1 MICVMLIWL
10 QGILHAHP
18 EIAFFLVLGIGYLLG
33 KLAFRSFKLGA
44 VTGTLLAGVLV
55 GQLGITL
62 SNEVKQCFFL
72 LFLFAIGFRTGPQFF
87 RGLKSDGLAHAAL
100 AVIVAVTGLLTA
112 YGASRAF
119 GYDAGTA
126 AGLVAGSLTESATI
140 GTAMDSISRL
150 QLPEAARTAME
161 NNVAVA
167 FAVTYLIGVVGAA
180 WFLSQLAPRL
190 MRVDVAEECRKLE
203 ESMQGG
209 AADSVSTRREFEL
222 RAYAVDPGSRW
233 AGRAVSELEASA
245 GGARVFVERIRRHGQ
260 VVDCSGSGK
269 LHERDVVAVSGPRTA
284 LVEVLDATGS
294 GLREVDD
301 REMLDMTGDMV
312 DVVVTNRAVDGR
324 ALADLGRDPEAR
336 SVFLR
341 RITRAGMP
349 LQATAGTTV
358 QRGDV
363 VTIVGSAAGTARAIE
378 HLGVADRATDVT
390 DMMVVAAAI
399 VAGALIGLP
408 ALRVA
413 GVKIGLSLPVGVLLG
428 GLVCGWL
435 RSVRPNWF
443 GRIPGATL
451 WVFESIGLAGFVAVV
466 GLNAGPDFVRGL
478 ATSGPSLVAAGAL
491 TITVSL
497 LVGVLVGRFVF
508 KMHPGVLLGVCA
520 GACTATPALAAV
532 QETAKSAVPS
542 MGYGVAYAVG
552 NVLLALWGTVI
563 VVLLG

>member
-1 MICVMLIWL
+1 MIPAMLIWL
-10 QGILHAHP
+10 RGILHAHP

-33 KLAFRSFKLGA
+33 KLALRSFKLGA

-55 GQLGITL
+55 GQLGITI

-100 AVIVAVTGLLTA
+100 SVIVATTGLLVA
-112 YGASRAF
+112 YGTSRAL

-150 QLPEAARTAME
+150 DLPDAARSAMA
-161 NNVAVA
+161 NNVPIA

-180 WFLSQLAPRL
+180 WFLSQIAPWL
-190 MRVDVAEECRKLE
+190 MRVNLAEECRKLE

-209 AADSVSTRREFEL
+209 GGDALSTRREFEL
-222 RAYAVDPGSRW
+222 RAYAIDPGSRW
-233 AGRAVSELEASA
+233 VGRGVPELEASA
-245 GGARVFVERIRRHGQ
+245 GGARIFVERIRRHGQ
-260 VVDCSGSGK
+260 VVDCDGAGVF
-269 LHERDVVAVSGPRTA
+269 HERDVIAVSGPRTA
-284 LVEVLDATGS
+284 LVEVLDIAGS

-301 REMLDMTGDMV
+301 RDLLDLTGDVV
-312 DVVVTNRAVDGR
+312 DVVVTARAVDGR
-324 ALADLGRDPEAR
+324 TLAELGRGPEAR

-349 LQATAGTTV
+349 LQATLATTV

-363 VTIVGSAAGTARAIE
+363 VTIVGSAASTARAIE

-390 DMMVVAAAI
+390 DMMVVATAI
-399 VAGALIGLP
+399 VAGAFIGLP
-408 ALRVA
+408 ALHIGGA
-413 GVKIGLSLPVGVLLG
+413 EIGLSLPVGVLLG

-491 TITVSL
+491 TIAASL
-497 LVGVLVGRFVF
+497 LVGVVLGRFVF

-542 MGYGVAYAVG
+542 IGYGVAYAIG
-552 NVLLALWGTVI
+552 NVLIALWGTVI
-563 VVLLG
+563 VMLLG